1 MKYKSGIEVKEGD
14 IVLFER
20 FRGNY
25 EQGVVVQIIQPN
37 SESAKDWSV
46 SKGGV
51 LVKGGGLGLS
61 ITKSFEDDE
70 EVVFVRRADETPL

>member
-1 MKYKSGIEVKEGD
+1 MKYKSGIEVEEGD

-20 FRGNY
+20 SGGNY

-37 SESAKDWSV
+37 SEAAKDWSL
-46 SKGGV
+46 SEGGI
-51 LVKGGGLGLS
+51 LVKGGGLNLS

-70 EVVFVRRADETPL
+70 EVVFVRRVYETPL